1 MKETDRPLIPHTL
14 TKRQEAKGPKPPG
27 GPSQGLIGSSA
38 SPSAIKAAA
47 KSAAMH
53 VARQIATEEQDE
65 EDMCPQNY
73 FSLEESSQSRPAA
86 VPSPEPEPGPPA
98 ETLPYSAAGE
108 PGQSDAPLD
117 FGGTQGAEGAWE
129 GQYSQYEEPTAG
141 SEQVWFYNFMQ
152 INNISMWN

>member
-1 MKETDRPLIPHTL
+1 MIPHTL

-27 GPSQGLIGSSA
+27 APSQGLIGSSA

-47 KSAAMH
+47 KSAAMQ

-65 EDMCPQNY
+65 DISPQNY
-73 FSLEESSQSRPAA
+73 FSLEESSQPRPAV

-98 ETLPYSAAGE
+98 ETLPYTAAGE
-108 PGQSDAPLD
+108 LGQSDAPLD

-129 GQYSQYEEPTAG
+129 GQYSQYEESMAG
-141 SEQVWFYNFMQ
+141 SEQVSL
-152 INNISMWN
+152 IL